1 MNLMRLLIVIVNYR
15 TADLTIDCLRSLRD
29 EVADLPGTQ
38 IVVTDNA
45 SGDDSVVRLAN
56 AIESDGW
63 SSWARLQPLE
73 RNGGFAYG
81 NNAAIRPALESTDT
95 PDYVLLLN
103 PDTIVRPGAISA
115 LIKFMDAHRTVGIA
129 GSRLE
134 HPDGSPQPSAF
145 RFPSVASEFEEG
157 SRLGWVSRLLASR
170 CVAPPPPAEQSPT
183 EWVAGAS
190 MIIRKAVFEAI
201 GLLDERY
208 FMYYEEVDFCRRA
221 KDAGWPC
228 WYVPQS
234 RVVHLVGQS
243 SGVTDVKKSQK
254 RRPGYWFESRRRYF
268 LAHQGR
274 MATVLADLM
283 WAAGFAQWRIR
294 RALLGKPDADPK
306 RLLSDFIRHNFFAT
320 P

>member
-1 MNLMRLLIVIVNYR
+1 MIQLLGWQMPLKA
-15 TADLTIDCLRSLRD
+15 TAG
-29 EVADLPGTQ
+29 LPGPGCSHWRRMAALLRETMPRF
-38 IVVTDNA
+38 DWRSN
-45 SGDDSVVRLAN
+45 RL
-56 AIESDGW
+56 I
-63 SSWARLQPLE
+63 PL
-73 RNGGFAYG
+73 
-81 NNAAIRPALESTDT
+81 
-95 PDYVLLLN
+95 DYVLLLN

-115 LIKFMDAHRTVGIA
+115 LIKFMDAHPTVGIA

-157 SRLGWVSRLLASR
+157 SRLGWISRLLASQ
-170 CVAPPPPAEQSPT
+170 CVAPPPPEEQSPA

-234 RVVHLVGQS
+234 RGRAPGGTKLGRDGREKIAEATTRLLVRVPS
-243 SGVTDVKKSQK
+243 AVFST
-254 RRPGYWFESRRRYF
+254 
-268 LAHQGR
+268 HHGR
-274 MATVLADLM
+274 MATVLADLL
-283 WAAGFAQWRIR
+283 WAAGFAQWRVR
-294 RALLGKPDADPK
+294 RALLGKPDPDPQ

-320 P
+320 S